1 MLSNGL
7 ADAGIT
13 PTDQDLQAIAE
24 NKIPTSLLV
33 NEINGNDKYSQLLS
47 KQILDKFTC
56 IKVGELTIVCSPG
69 WSRVNNNVLPS

>member
-1 MLSNGL
+1 MHKMCIR
-7 ADAGIT
+7 DRT

-47 KQILDKFTC
+47 KQILDKLTTLKYINKNI
-56 IKVGELTIVCSPG
+56 IK
-69 WSRVNNNVLPS
+69 